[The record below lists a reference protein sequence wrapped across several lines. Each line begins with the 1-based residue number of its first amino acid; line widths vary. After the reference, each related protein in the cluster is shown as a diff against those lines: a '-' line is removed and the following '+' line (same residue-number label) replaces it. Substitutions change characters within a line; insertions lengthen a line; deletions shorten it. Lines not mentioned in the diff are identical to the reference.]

1 MATKVKKET
10 PLMKQYYSIKAKH
23 PGALLLFRV
32 GDFYETF
39 GEDAV
44 KAAKILGIVLTK
56 RANGSASHIE
66 LAGFPHHSLDTY
78 LPKLV
83 RAGQR
88 VAICDQLEDPKKTKK
103 IVKRGVTELVTPGV
117 SYNDNVLES
126 NESNFLASV
135 HYGAKLHGIAFLD
148 ISTGEFLVEQGD
160 DSYINKLLGLLKPR
174 EVIISKPQALKFENE
189 FKDKYLSQWLDEWVF
204 QYDYAN
210 EQLLQHFGTAT
221 LKGFGIEKLEMAI
234 IAAGACL
241 EYLEQTHHKKKGHIT
256 KISRLEQDSFMWVDE
271 YTARNLELIQPSN
284 PEGKSLLHIL
294 DCTQTPMASRLLH
307 QWLVLPLKDV
317 KKVNA
322 RLKVVGQFIDSSIDT
337 ESYYQSLKLIG
348 DLERLISK
356 VAVYRVGPRD
366 IKQLQK
372 SLEAMYAML
381 SILAEDKE
389 LSKLGKAFPKV
400 EQLIQ
405 LIEKT
410 IADEPPLAAGRG
422 GAFKAGYHKQLD
434 EYTALF
440 TKGKDVL
447 RELKE
452 RESAKTGIT
461 SLKIG
466 FNNVFGYYLEVTN
479 AHKDKVPEEW
489 IRKQTLVNAE
499 RYITPEL
506 KNYEEKILKAESQI
520 EVLEIDLFTKFTN
533 DIQVWVNPI
542 MDCARRVAEID
553 ILSNFA
559 QISRL
564 NHYCRPEITDGYEL
578 ELDECR
584 HPVIEQNMPAE
595 EEYIP
600 NSIRL
605 DNHTQRMIVLTG
617 PNMSGKSAVLRQ
629 TALACVMAQ
638 MGCYVAADR
647 AKIGL
652 VDKVFTRVGASDNL
666 SLGESTF
673 MVEMIETASILNN
686 VSSRSLIILDEIGR
700 GTATFD
706 GISLAWSIAEFLVN
720 HPEKPKT
727 LFATHYH
734 ELNELEAKN
743 EGIKNFHVAIKE
755 YRDKIIFLRKL
766 KEGGTESSFGIHVA
780 KMAGVPDTVLR
791 RAELLLAE
799 LEKNRSDLSGKET
812 LKSVP
817 KSTFQ
822 MNMFQVDDPAM
833 GKVRQILDSQDVNR
847 ISPVEALLLVH
858 EMKKVLEEGEQ
869 N

>member
-1 MATKVKKET
+1 MSAKVKKET

-56 RANGSASHIE
+56 RANGAASHIE
-66 LAGFPHHSLDTY
+66 LAGFPHHSLNTY

-126 NESNFLASV
+126 NESNFLAAV

-160 DSYINKLLGLLKPR
+160 ESYINKLLGLLKPR
-174 EVIISKPQALKFENE
+174 EVIVSKPQALRFEGQ

-204 QYDYAN
+204 QFDYAQD
-210 EQLLQHFGTAT
+210 QLLNHFGTKT

-241 EYLEQTHHKKKGHIT
+241 EYLEQTHHKQKGHIA
-256 KISRLEQDSFMWVDE
+256 KISRLEQDSYMWLDE

-284 PEGKSLLHIL
+284 PEGKSLLDIL

-317 KKVNA
+317 KKINE
-322 RLKVVGQFIDSSIDT
+322 RLKIVGHFMEAKIEHEEFYNT
-337 ESYYQSLKLIG
+337 LKSVG

-356 VAVYRVGPRD
+356 VAVFRVGPRD
-366 IKQLQK
+366 IKQLERSLSAMNQMVSVISQDNELKKLSK
-372 SLEAMYAML
+372 SLPDMQ
-381 SILAEDKE
+381 D
-389 LSKLGKAFPKV
+389 
-400 EQLIQ
+400 LIR
-405 LIEKT
+405 LIENT
-410 IADEPPLAAGRG
+410 IAEEPPSAAGKG
-422 GAFKAGYHKQLD
+422 GTFKKGYHQQLD
-434 EYTALF
+434 EYTDLF

-447 RELKE
+447 KELKE
-452 RESAKTGIT
+452 RESGITGIS

-479 AHKDKVPEEW
+479 AHKDKVPENW

-506 KNYEEKILKAESQI
+506 KNYEEKIIKAESQI
-520 EVLEIDLFTKFTN
+520 EALEIDLFNQFTV
-533 DIQVWVNPI
+533 DIQVWVHKV
-542 MDCARRVAEID
+542 MECARKVAEID

-564 NHYCRPEITDGYEL
+564 NHYCKPDITSTYEL
-578 ELDECR
+578 DLEDCR

-605 DNHTQRMIVLTG
+605 NNKDQRMIVLTG

-638 MGCYVAADR
+638 MGCYVAAKK

-686 VSSRSLIILDEIGR
+686 VSNRSLIILDEIGR

-743 EGIKNFHVAIKE
+743 DGIKNFHVAIKE
-755 YRDKIIFLRKL
+755 FKDKIIFLRKL

-780 KMAGVPDTVLR
+780 KMAGVPDTVLK
-791 RAELLLAE
+791 RAEILLAD

-822 MNMFQVDDPAM
+822 MNMFQVDDPSM
-833 GKVRQILDSQDVNR
+833 GKVRQILESHDVNQ
-847 ISPVEALLLVH
+847 ISPVEALLLIH
-858 EMKKVLEEGEQ
+858 EMKKVLEGED
-869 N
+869 